1 MNNILALVF
10 VTSMS
15 SNFILVEKS
24 EARSCQNLY
33 KKHYL
38 PGRVHKA
45 IATTGARSVSSDQTS
60 CGSSEGNQT
69 KAQAIKSALRYCT
82 SDNKAH
88 RNPVA
93 CKILEAK

>member
-1 MNNILALVF
+1 MNNILVLVF
-10 VTSMS
+10 VVSMS
-15 SNFILVEKS
+15 SNFILAEKS

-45 IATTGARSVSSDQTS
+45 VATTGAKSVSSDRIS
-60 CGSSEGNQT
+60 CGWSEGNKT
-69 KAQAIKSALRYCT
+69 KAQAIRSALRYCT